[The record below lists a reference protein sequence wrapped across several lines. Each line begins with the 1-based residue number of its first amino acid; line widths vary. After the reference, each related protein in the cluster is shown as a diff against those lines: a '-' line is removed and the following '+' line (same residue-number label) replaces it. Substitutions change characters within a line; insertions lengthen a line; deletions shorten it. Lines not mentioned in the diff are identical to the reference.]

1 MVLAAAASVGSPAAP
16 AWGGAP
22 LVPLAASV
30 APAVALW
37 FLCPHPAGVT
47 SQAWALFSVFVSAVA
62 GLVLRPLPSGAW
74 ALVCL
79 TFTVAS
85 GILPFQAAF
94 QAFTSDV
101 IWLIVL
107 AFFFARSFVNTGLSE
122 RVANTFIQ
130 LLGKSTLSLSY
141 GLVLSEALLAPAMPS
156 TTARAGGVYL
166 PIIRGVA
173 EQNDSRPG
181 PTSRR
186 LGAFLIQAQL
196 QASAH
201 SSAMFMTAAAQ
212 NMLSLKLAGEAG
224 VVLAG
229 PWLLWFKAS
238 CVPALVGLLATPL
251 LVYYLYPPEIKETPE
266 APAEAARTLEKMGP
280 LSGTEKLFCGSM
292 GLTVFLWI
300 FGDKFGVSSV
310 VAAMIG
316 LSLQLVVGA
325 VAWKDCLAETPA
337 WDTLLWFAVLIGM
350 SSQLNALGFIPWIA
364 STVNAQLAA
373 LSLGWGQAFLLLH
386 AIFFAV
392 HYLYASQTAQVASLT
407 TAVLGMML
415 AAGAPPV
422 LCALSMAFHPNL
434 FGGLSHYASGQ
445 AASYFG
451 SGYCDVA
458 DGMRVG
464 GIMGVFNFLVY
475 AVVGGLWWK
484 AIGLF

>member
-1 MVLAAAASVGSPAAP
+1 M
-16 AWGGAP
+16 
-22 LVPLAASV
+22 
-30 APAVALW
+30 
-37 FLCPHPAGVT
+37 
-47 SQAWALFSVFVSAVA
+47 
-62 GLVLRPLPSGAW
+62 
-74 ALVCL
+74 
-79 TFTVAS
+79 
-85 GILPFQAAF
+85 
-94 QAFTSDV
+94 
-101 IWLIVL
+101 
-107 AFFFARSFVNTGLSE
+107 
-122 RVANTFIQ
+122 
-130 LLGKSTLSLSY
+130 
-141 GLVLSEALLAPAMPS
+141 
-156 TTARAGGVYL
+156 YL